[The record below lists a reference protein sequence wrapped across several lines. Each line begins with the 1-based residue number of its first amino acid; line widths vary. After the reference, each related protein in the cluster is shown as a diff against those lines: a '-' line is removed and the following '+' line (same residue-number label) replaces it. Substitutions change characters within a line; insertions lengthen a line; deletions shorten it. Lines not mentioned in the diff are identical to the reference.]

1 MKKLLLSI
9 LLIFL
14 LSVTL
19 VSAERTADYIVREG
33 LINENGELSTT
44 STPITDFNVV
54 GYVCLDSTCS
64 SVGNQIFS
72 VNSGSSDSI
81 QLTYP
86 TDLQSQYGY
95 GVYYYKDGFIPWEQN
110 PGWSGTDPSDPQGPY
125 TKYLSKK
132 TSCAAPIDT
141 FETINDVQPNIPL
154 IITLDAS
161 LDATTYAAIQSSGP
175 LDYVPAALADHYS
188 VDTDVTL
195 VITDANDNI
204 VFTQTQSVTI
214 PYSGSQRVEF
224 TWTPTNIGDYTA
236 RATTDVTDSKCL
248 ASQQQYA
255 QKEFHVLDEVP
266 QDICY
271 TLLNDLATN
280 DKFPTAGDTITI
292 SGEKT
297 SNHADELSVLT
308 PVPTSVTYNLIHRT
322 SGSLVDSGSL
332 TLQAN
337 QNNFDAQAFS
347 FDINI
352 PSTLTEFYDI
362 SLTAIADSSVCNG
375 LNNLAETASQSFFV
389 NQKPASAPTLSNLPD
404 INILE
409 GSSALD
415 NVIDLHSFTT
425 DSDTQLTD
433 LRYSIATQSNP
444 SLISCSIDSN
454 RYIDCTSPVGY
465 GYSQV
470 TVQVSDTVFNDQDS
484 FVVFVDPVSPLGVNS
499 APAIITTPATIAI
512 QDLLYTYDADAHDE
526 ENDPLVFS
534 LVASPNGMTINSET
548 GLVKWIPEE
557 DNVGDDISVAI
568 QVSDGSLTG
577 LQFFILKVF
586 DFPHK
591 FSLSA
596 VDFSNSE
603 VKAGSSIEIFS
614 RVFNS
619 GHHKERD
626 LTLQAIVPELGIQSS
641 ISTFNLGVQE
651 AKWLGFT
658 IDIPKNAK
666 KGEYLVELLL
676 SNDEFTDKKLFS
688 INVI

>member
-1 MKKLLLSI
+1 MTKLLLSI
-9 LLIFL
+9 LIIFL

-19 VSAERTADYIVREG
+19 VSAERTADYVIREG

-44 STPITDFNVV
+44 TNPITNFNVV

-64 SVGNQIFS
+64 SVGDQIFS
-72 VNSGSSDSI
+72 VNSGPLDSI

-86 TDLQSQYGY
+86 TILQSQYGY

-132 TSCAAPIDT
+132 TSCTAPIDT
-141 FETINDVQPNIPL
+141 FETINDVQPNIPI

-175 LDYVPAALADHYS
+175 LDYVPPALADHYS

-195 VITDANDNI
+195 VITDANGNV
-204 VFTQTQSVTI
+204 VFTQTQAITI

-224 TWTPTNIGDYTA
+224 TWTPDEVGDYTA

-255 QKEFHVLDEVP
+255 QKNIHVLDEVP
-266 QDICY
+266 KNICY
-271 TLLNDLATN
+271 TLLNDLATS
-280 DKFPTAGDTITI
+280 DKFPTAGDVITI
-292 SGEKT
+292 SGEKI
-297 SNHADELSVLT
+297 SSHADELSVLT
-308 PVPTSVTYNLIHRT
+308 SVPTSVTYNLIHRT

-337 QNNFDAQAFS
+337 QNNFDAQAFG
-347 FDINI
+347 FDVNI
-352 PSTLTEFYDI
+352 PSTLTGFYDI
-362 SLTAIADSSVCNG
+362 SVTAIASSSLCNG

-389 NQKPASAPTLSNLPD
+389 NQKPSSAPSLSNLPD
-404 INILE
+404 ITILE

-415 NVIDLHSFTT
+415 NVIDLYAYTL
-425 DSDTQLTD
+425 DQDTLSTD
-433 LRYSIATQSNP
+433 LRYSIVTQSNP
-444 SLISCSIDSN
+444 SLISCSIDNN
-454 RYIDCTSPVGY
+454 RYIDCTSPLGY

-484 FVVFVDPVSPLGVNS
+484 FIVFVDPLGVNS
-499 APAIITTPATIAI
+499 APAIITTPSTIAI
-512 QDLLYTYDADAHDE
+512 QDLLYKYDADASDE
-526 ENDPLVFS
+526 ENDQLVFS
-534 LVASPNGMTINSET
+534 LVDSPNGMTINSAT
-548 GLVKWIPEE
+548 GLVEWTPDE
-557 DNVGDDISVAI
+557 DFVGDDVSVAI

-586 DFPHK
+586 EFPHK

-603 VKAGSSIEIFS
+603 VKAGSSIDIFS
-614 RVFNS
+614 RIFNS
-619 GHHKERD
+619 GHHKEKD
-626 LTLQAIVPELGIQSS
+626 LRFQVIVPELGIQSP
-641 ISTFNLGVQE
+641 ISKFNLGVQDT
-651 AKWLGFT
+651 KWVGFI
-658 IDIPKNAK
+658 IDIPKATK